1 MALQRTTVHLDEN
14 DLRDLKLAAAR
25 RSVSK
30 AEFRTVRP
38 LTEDKTFRVLPD
50 DS

>member
-1 MALQRTTVHLDEN
+1 MIWAMTLD
-14 DLRDLKLAAAR
+14 R
-25 RSVSK
+25 RG
-30 AEFRTVRP
+30 FRTVRP